1 MNKTRRQAIDKI
13 KERIEKELPSDTI
26 NSILEDIEAL
36 RDEEQESLDNMPE
49 NLQGSERYETSEA
62 AVDSLDEAYSALE
75 ELNDNI
81 QNALDYLEDAKGE

>member
-62 AVDSLDEAYSALE
+62 AVDSLDEAYNTLDE
-75 ELNDNI
+75 ILDNL
-81 QNALDYLEDAKGE
+81 QSVLDNLDEAKGE

>member
-13 KERIEKELPSDTI
+13 KQRIAEEIPTDIIS
-26 NSILEDIEAL
+26 SILEDIEAIK
-36 RDEEQESLDNMPE
+36 DEEQESLDNMPE
-49 NLQGSERYETSEA
+49 NLQGSERYEISEA

-81 QNALDYLEDAKGE
+81 QDALDYLDDAKGE

>member
-13 KERIEKELPSDTI
+13 KQRIAEEIPTDIIS
-26 NSILEDIEAL
+26 SILEDIEAIK
-36 RDEEQESLDNMPE
+36 DEEQESLDNMPE
-49 NLQGSERYETSEA
+49 NLQGSERYEASEA

-81 QNALDYLEDAKGE
+81 QNALDYLDDAKGE

>member
-1 MNKTRRQAIDKI
+1 MNKTRRQTIDKI
-13 KERIEKELPSDTI
+13 KQRIAEEIPTDIIS
-26 NSILEDIEAL
+26 SILEDIEAIK
-36 RDEEQESLDNMPE
+36 DEEQESLDNMPE
-49 NLQGSERYETSEA
+49 NLQGSERYEASEA